1 MLSRLAVKR
10 PVTMIMALFAVFILG
25 TVSLIKMPQALMP
38 DIDYPYA
45 LAMVTYPGAGPEEI
59 DSLITEP
66 MEESF
71 ASVEG
76 VKNMISM
83 TSEGAAMVMLEFDMD
98 IDMNFA
104 TLDMREKLSL
114 VQNTFPDDA
123 SSPTI
128 MKVNMDAVPVMQI
141 YAYSDKNT
149 AELAQYL
156 EDNIIPRFE
165 RISDVGSVSLMGN
178 TDAQIAIDF
187 DQDKLTG
194 YGLTMSTITSMLQAE
209 NVSLPSGTVKN
220 GSQEVI
226 VRTYGEFE
234 SVNEISDMPI
244 TLSDGSVITLKDI
257 ASVTEEESEAQS
269 VSRLDGQDAIAMG
282 ITQASGANIVE
293 LSDAVQEAME
303 SMEKEFGDEVRFV
316 IGFDQSDYI
325 RDSIRSV
332 GQSAMEGALLAV
344 IIIFLFLRNIRS
356 TLVIGLS
363 IPASVLATFCV
374 MKLLDMSM
382 NIITLG
388 ALTLAVGMLVDN
400 SVVVLENI
408 FRHNRMGLGA
418 KEAAVHG
425 SREVGLA
432 VMASTLTSVV
442 VYLPIAVSGGM
453 AGMLFKD
460 FCFTII
466 GALAVSLIV
475 SLTVVPMLCS
485 KLLDSS
491 VSQDY
496 IKIGPFFYRYHLVNR
511 FGALI
516 EALQESYKHG
526 CRWVL
531 KRRKRV
537 LAIMLVLFLAS
548 ISLVSFVGF
557 ELLPETDEGTFSITA
572 ELPYGT
578 SLEEKDAFLTPIEE
592 YCLTLPEVEHV
603 SFSAGS
609 SSSPLMSSD
618 SNTISVTLTGLE
630 ERSRSTKEVMNDVK
644 EHFKDLAGAE
654 ITYETTSSMSMNLTG
669 SDITVQILGEDVDS
683 VSDTALDLA
692 AQLKESGF
700 VSETSTDVEEGS
712 PELKV
717 VLNRSDAA
725 SYGVTAYQLANALSG
740 SLSGTTATNVNIDGD
755 TIDVILSLSDEY
767 SKSVE
772 SLKNIMVTGSS
783 GISVP
788 IYQIADFESD
798 NSPVAIN
805 KTNQKVTQNVEI
817 TLKEGADITKASEEI
832 YGMVDKYDFPDG
844 VYYAESGLEQ
854 QMEDA
859 FSDLLLALIV
869 AILLVY
875 IVLAAQFESFIL
887 PVMVMMSIPFAMS
900 GAFLSLYLTGM
911 KLSMPSFVGL
921 IMLIGIVVNN
931 AILLVE
937 FIGQNRESMG
947 RDEAIAEAGSTRM
960 RPILMTTLTT
970 IISMVPMALGI
981 GEGLELM
988 APMAV
993 SVMGGLIASTLLTLF
1008 IIPVLYAIVDD
1019 IETKNG
1025 KRRLARREIRLYREA
1040 LWLAK
1045 CRIKEGKKALKKK
1058 EKNLKK
1064 ER

>member
-1 MLSRLAVKR
+1 MLSKLAVKR

-25 TVSLIKMPQALMP
+25 TVSLIKTPQALMP

-114 VQNTFPDDA
+114 VQNSFPDDA

-141 YAYSDKNT
+141 YAYSDKDT

-165 RISDVGSVSLMGN
+165 RISGVGSVSMTGN
-178 TDAQIAIDF
+178 TESQVTIDF

-194 YGLTMSTITSMLQAE
+194 YGLTMSTITSLLQAE
-209 NVSLPSGTVKN
+209 NVSLPSGTAKN

-234 SVNEISDMPI
+234 AVSEISDMPV
-244 TLSDGSVITLKDI
+244 TLNDGSVITLKDI
-257 ASVTEEESEAQS
+257 ATVAEGESDAQS
-269 VSRLDGQDAIAMG
+269 VSRLDGNDTIALG

-293 LSDAVQEAME
+293 LSDDVQSAME
-303 SMEKEFGDEVRFV
+303 SIEKEFGDEVRFV
-316 IGFDQSDYI
+316 VGFDQSDYV

-332 GQSAMEGALLAV
+332 GQSAVEGALLAI
-344 IIIFLFLRNIRS
+344 IIIFLFLRNVRS
-356 TLVIGLS
+356 TMIIGIS
-363 IPASVLATFCV
+363 IPASVFATFCV
-374 MKLLDMSM
+374 MKVLDMSL

-408 FRHNRMGLGA
+408 FRRNRMGLGA
-418 KEAAVHG
+418 KDAAVQG
-425 SREVGLA
+425 SKEVGLA
-432 VMASTLTSVV
+432 VMASTVTSVV

-453 AGMLFKD
+453 TGMLFKD
-460 FCFTII
+460 FCFTMI
-466 GALAVSLIV
+466 VSLIV
-475 SLTVVPMLCS
+475 SLTVVPMLSS

-491 VSQDY
+491 ISQEY
-496 IKIGPFFYRYHLVNR
+496 IKIGPFFYKYKIVNR
-511 FGALI
+511 FAAMI
-516 EALQESYKHG
+516 EALQESYKYG

-537 LAIMLVLFLAS
+537 LAILLIVFIAS
-548 ISLVSFVGF
+548 VSLVSFVGW
-557 ELLPETDEGTFSITA
+557 ELLPETDEGTFTITA
-572 ELPYGT
+572 EMPYGT
-578 SLEEKDAFLTPIEE
+578 SLEDKDAFLTPIEE

-603 SFSAGS
+603 AFSAGS
-609 SSSPLMSSD
+609 SSSPLTSSD
-618 SNTISVTLTGLE
+618 SNTISVTLKGIE
-630 ERSRSTKEVMNDVK
+630 ERSRSSEEVMKDVK

-654 ITYETTSSMSMNLTG
+654 ITYQVTSSMSMSLSG
-669 SDITVQILGEDVDS
+669 SDITVQVMGEDVDS
-683 VSDTALDLA
+683 VSEAALGLA
-692 AQLKESGF
+692 EELSASDA
-700 VSETSTDVEEGS
+700 VSETITDVEEGT
-712 PELKV
+712 PEIKV
-717 VLNRSDAA
+717 VLNRANAA
-725 SYGVTAYQLANALSG
+725 NYGITAYQLASALSG
-740 SLSGTTATNVNIDGD
+740 SLSGTTATSVTVDGE
-755 TIDVILSLSDEY
+755 TIDVVLSLSDQY
-767 SKSVE
+767 SDSVE
-772 SLKNIMVTGSS
+772 GLKNIMVTGST
-783 GISVP
+783 GMSVP
-788 IYQIADFESD
+788 VYQIADFESD
-798 NSPVAIN
+798 NSPVTIS
-805 KTNQKVTQNVEI
+805 KMNQKVIQNVEV
-817 TLKEGADITKASEEI
+817 TLKDGVDLNTASEEI
-832 YGMVDKYDFPDG
+832 YDVVDHYDFPNG
-844 VYYAESGLEQ
+844 TYYAESGMQ
-854 QMEDA
+854 QEMMDA
-859 FSDLLLALIV
+859 FGDLLIALIV
-869 AILLVY
+869 ALLLVY

-900 GAFLSLYLTGM
+900 GAFLSLFLAGM
-911 KLSMPSFVGL
+911 KLSMPSFIGL

-937 FIGQNRESMG
+937 FIGQNRETMG

-1019 IETKNG
+1019 IETKRG
-1025 KRRLARREIRLYREA
+1025 SRRLAKKKVRLYREA

-1045 CRIKEGKKALKKK
+1045 RNARKE
-1058 EKNLKK
+1058 KK

>member
-1 MLSRLAVKR
+1 MLSKLAVKR

-25 TVSLIKMPQALMP
+25 TVSLIKTPQALMP

-114 VQNTFPDDA
+114 VQNSFPDDA

-141 YAYSDKNT
+141 YAYSDKDT

-165 RISDVGSVSLMGN
+165 RISGVGSVSMTGN
-178 TDAQIAIDF
+178 TESQVTIDF

-194 YGLTMSTITSMLQAE
+194 YGLTMSTITSLLQAE
-209 NVSLPSGTVKN
+209 NVSLPSGTAKN

-234 SVNEISDMPI
+234 AVSEISDMPV
-244 TLSDGSVITLKDI
+244 TLNDGSVITLKDI
-257 ASVTEEESEAQS
+257 ATVAEGESDAQS
-269 VSRLDGQDAIAMG
+269 VSRLDGNDTIALG

-293 LSDAVQEAME
+293 LSDDVQSAME
-303 SMEKEFGDEVRFV
+303 SIEKEFGDEVRFV
-316 IGFDQSDYI
+316 VGFDQSDYV

-332 GQSAMEGALLAV
+332 GQSAVEGALLAI
-344 IIIFLFLRNIRS
+344 IIIFLFLRNVRS
-356 TLVIGLS
+356 TMIIGIS
-363 IPASVLATFCV
+363 IPASVFATFCV
-374 MKLLDMSM
+374 MKVLDMSL

-408 FRHNRMGLGA
+408 FRRNRMGLGA
-418 KEAAVHG
+418 KDAAVQG
-425 SREVGLA
+425 SKEVGLA
-432 VMASTLTSVV
+432 VMASTVTSVV

-453 AGMLFKD
+453 TGMLFKD

-466 GALAVSLIV
+466 GALIVSLIV
-475 SLTVVPMLCS
+475 SLTVVPMLSS

-491 VSQDY
+491 ISQEY
-496 IKIGPFFYRYHLVNR
+496 IKIGPFFYKYKIVNR
-511 FGALI
+511 FAAMI
-516 EALQESYKHG
+516 EALQESYKYG

-537 LAIMLVLFLAS
+537 LAILLIVFIAS
-548 ISLVSFVGF
+548 VSLVSFVGW
-557 ELLPETDEGTFSITA
+557 ELLPETDEGTFTITA
-572 ELPYGT
+572 EMPYGT
-578 SLEEKDAFLTPIEE
+578 SLEDKDAFLTPIEE

-603 SFSAGS
+603 AFSAGS
-609 SSSPLMSSD
+609 SSSPLTSSD
-618 SNTISVTLTGLE
+618 SNTISVTLKGIE
-630 ERSRSTKEVMNDVK
+630 ERSRSSEEVMKDVK

-654 ITYETTSSMSMNLTG
+654 ITYQVTSSMSMSLSG
-669 SDITVQILGEDVDS
+669 SDITVQVMGEDVDS
-683 VSDTALDLA
+683 VSEAALGLA
-692 AQLKESGF
+692 EELSASDA
-700 VSETSTDVEEGS
+700 VSETITDVEEGT
-712 PELKV
+712 PEIKV
-717 VLNRSDAA
+717 VLNRANAA
-725 SYGVTAYQLANALSG
+725 NYGITAYQLASALSG
-740 SLSGTTATNVNIDGD
+740 SLSGTTATSVTVDGE
-755 TIDVILSLSDEY
+755 TIDVVLSLSDQY
-767 SKSVE
+767 SDSVE
-772 SLKNIMVTGSS
+772 GLKNIMVTGST
-783 GISVP
+783 GMSVP
-788 IYQIADFESD
+788 VYQIADFESD
-798 NSPVAIN
+798 NSPVTIS
-805 KTNQKVTQNVEI
+805 KMNQKVIQNVEV
-817 TLKEGADITKASEEI
+817 TLKDGVDLNTASEEI
-832 YGMVDKYDFPDG
+832 YDVVDHYDFPNG
-844 VYYAESGLEQ
+844 TYYAESGMQ
-854 QMEDA
+854 QEMMDA
-859 FSDLLLALIV
+859 FGDLLIALIV
-869 AILLVY
+869 ALLLVY

-900 GAFLSLYLTGM
+900 GAFLSLFLAGM
-911 KLSMPSFVGL
+911 KLSMPSFIGL

-937 FIGQNRESMG
+937 FIGQNRETMG

-1019 IETKNG
+1019 IETKRG
-1025 KRRLARREIRLYREA
+1025 SRRLAKKKVRLYREA

-1045 CRIKEGKKALKKK
+1045 RNAKK
-1058 EKNLKK
+1058 EKK